1 MLISFWRGSIYNF
14 ENHKISKNIGLEK
27 TVFLKILEDPDLKNS
42 DEINLRGEVEEISNE
57 KFRGKIFVNI
67 KTQKKLRRSDRILVK
82 GKISKGFGDFSVSL
96 KRGRLIKIT
105 PESDLVRD
113 LRDSFADGI
122 RKFIP
127 SPEVDLGLG
136 YLLGQ
141 KNSLPEQLT
150 KALTITALTHIVVAS
165 GYNLTVL
172 ASAAQRL
179 LNRFSRKIALF
190 LAVLL
195 VFGFMLIV
203 GFTPSMTRAGM
214 VSAIGLLLW
223 YFGRKSY
230 SYFLIILV
238 AAITVIISPANLL
251 NLGWQLSFASFF
263 GVLVVSPL
271 LQEYFFENSQKLN
284 AAFKLFFETLSA
296 QIATLPLIIFNFGAV
311 SMVSIIANM
320 LVLPFVPIA
329 MLFVFLT
336 GVSSSFSPLA
346 QFFGFIS
353 DLILKYSIFI
363 IEWFSKIKGAQI
375 EFKLDFSGL
384 IIFYGCLIAVVAFLS
399 VVCYKDR
406 KHNIENTLSE

>member
-1 MLISFWRGSIYNF
+1 MVY
-14 ENHKISKNIGLEK
+14 
-27 TVFLKILEDPDLKNS
+27 LKILEDPDLKNN
-42 DEINLRGEVEEISNE
+42 DEISLRGEVEEISNE

-82 GKISKGFGDFSVSL
+82 GKISKGFGDFSISL
-96 KRGRLIKIT
+96 KQGKLIKII

-179 LNRFSRKIALF
+179 LNQFSRKIALF
-190 LAVLL
+190 LALLL
-195 VFGFMLIV
+195 VFGFVLIV
-203 GFTPSMTRAGM
+203 GFTPSMMRAGM
-214 VSAIGLLLW
+214 VSAIGLFLW
-223 YFGRKSY
+223 YFGRRSHA
-230 SYFLIILV
+230 YFLIILV

-263 GVLVVSPL
+263 GVLIMSPL

-284 AAFKLFFETLSA
+284 AAFKLFFETFSA
-296 QIATLPLIIFNFGAV
+296 QIITLPLIIFNFGAV
-311 SMVSIIANM
+311 SIVSIIANM

-336 GVSSSFSPLA
+336 GVFALFSPFA
-346 QFFGFIS
+346 QFFGFVS
-353 DLILKYSIFI
+353 DLILKYSIFVI
-363 IEWFSKIKGAQI
+363 DWFSKIKGAQI
-375 EFKLDFSGL
+375 EFKIDFAGL
-384 IIFYGCLIAVVAFLS
+384 IIFYSCIIAVVLFLS
-399 VVCYKDR
+399 MACYKD
-406 KHNIENTLSE
+406 KKYNIENTLSE

>member
-1 MLISFWRGSIYNF
+1 MYIR
-14 ENHKISKNIGLEK
+14 
-27 TVFLKILEDPDLKNS
+27 ILEDPDHKSN
-42 DEINLRGEVEEISNE
+42 DEVSLRGEVEEISN
-57 KFRGKIFVNI
+57 KKSRGKIFVNI
-67 KTQKKLRRSDRILVK
+67 KTQKKLRRSDKILVK

-96 KRGRLIKIT
+96 KRGKLVKII
-105 PESDLVRD
+105 PQSDLVRD

-172 ASAAQRL
+172 ASAAQKV

-190 LAVLL
+190 LALLL
-195 VFGFMLIV
+195 VFGFVLIV
-203 GFTPSMTRAGM
+203 GFTPSMTRAGI

-223 YFGRKSY
+223 YFGRRTH

-263 GVLVVSPL
+263 GVLIVSPL
-271 LQEYFFENSQKLN
+271 LQEYFFENSQKIN
-284 AAFKLFFETLSA
+284 ATLKLFFETFSA
-296 QIATLPLIIFNFGAV
+296 QIVTLPLIIFNFGAV

-336 GVSSSFSPLA
+336 GISSLFSPLA

-363 IEWFSKIKGAQI
+363 IDWFSKIKGAQI
-375 EFKLDFSGL
+375 EFKMDFSGL
-384 IIFYGCLIAVVAFLS
+384 VIFYVCLIVAVTFLS
-399 VVCYKDR
+399 IVCCKDR
-406 KHNIENTLSE
+406 RRNIENTLSE

>member
-1 MLISFWRGSIYNF
+1 M
-14 ENHKISKNIGLEK
+14 
-27 TVFLKILEDPDLKNS
+27 
-42 DEINLRGEVEEISNE
+42 RGEVEEISNE

-67 KTQKKLRRSDRILVK
+67 KTQKKLRRSDKILVK
-82 GKISKGFGDFSVSL
+82 GKISKGFGDFSISL
-96 KRGRLIKIT
+96 KRGKLIKII

-141 KNSLPEQLT
+141 KNSLPEQLS

-172 ASAAQRL
+172 ASAAQRF

-190 LAVLL
+190 LALLL
-195 VFGFMLIV
+195 VFGFVLIV
-203 GFTPSMTRAGM
+203 GFTPSMMRAGM
-214 VSAIGLLLW
+214 VSVIGLLLW
-223 YFGRKSY
+223 YFGRKSHA
-230 SYFLIILV
+230 YFLIILV

-263 GVLVVSPL
+263 GVLIVSPL

-284 AAFKLFFETLSA
+284 AAFKLFFETFSA
-296 QIATLPLIIFNFGAV
+296 QVVTLPLIIFNFGAV
-311 SMVSIIANM
+311 SIVSIIANM

-336 GVSSSFSPLA
+336 GVFSLFLPFA
-346 QFFGFIS
+346 HFFGFIS
-353 DLILKYSIFI
+353 DLILKYSIFVI
-363 IEWFSKIKGAQI
+363 DWFSKIKGAQI
-375 EFKLDFSGL
+375 EFKIDFTGL
-384 IIFYGCLIAVVAFLS
+384 IIFYSCLIVAVLFLS
-399 VVCYKDR
+399 IACYKD
-406 KHNIENTLSE
+406 KKYNIENTLSE

>member
-1 MLISFWRGSIYNF
+1 MVY
-14 ENHKISKNIGLEK
+14 
-27 TVFLKILEDPDLKNS
+27 LKILEDPDLKNN
-42 DEINLRGEVEEISNE
+42 DEISLRGEVEEISNE

-82 GKISKGFGDFSVSL
+82 GKISKGFGDFSISL
-96 KRGRLIKIT
+96 KQGKLIKIV

-141 KNSLPEQLT
+141 KNSLPEQLA

-190 LAVLL
+190 LALLL
-195 VFGFMLIV
+195 VFGFVLIV
-203 GFTPSMTRAGM
+203 GFTPSMMRAGM
-214 VSAIGLLLW
+214 VSAIGLFLW
-223 YFGRKSY
+223 YFGRRSHA
-230 SYFLIILV
+230 YFLIILV

-263 GVLVVSPL
+263 GVLILSPL
-271 LQEYFFENSQKLN
+271 LQEYFFKNSQRLN
-284 AAFKLFFETLSA
+284 AAFKLFFETFSA
-296 QIATLPLIIFNFGAV
+296 QIITLPLIIFNFGAV
-311 SMVSIIANM
+311 SIVSIIANM

-336 GVSSSFSPLA
+336 GVFSLFSPFA
-346 QFFGFIS
+346 QFFGFVS
-353 DLILKYSIFI
+353 DLILKYSIFVI
-363 IEWFSKIKGAQI
+363 DWFSKIKGAQI
-375 EFKLDFSGL
+375 EFKIDFAGL
-384 IIFYGCLIAVVAFLS
+384 IIFYSCIIAVVLFLS
-399 VVCYKDR
+399 MACYKD
-406 KHNIENTLSE
+406 KKYNIENTLSE

>member
-1 MLISFWRGSIYNF
+1 M
-14 ENHKISKNIGLEK
+14 
-27 TVFLKILEDPDLKNS
+27 
-42 DEINLRGEVEEISNE
+42 
-57 KFRGKIFVNI
+57 
-67 KTQKKLRRSDRILVK
+67 K

-96 KRGRLIKIT
+96 KQGKLIKIV

-172 ASAAQRL
+172 ASTAQRL

-190 LAVLL
+190 LALLL
-195 VFGFMLIV
+195 VFGFVLIV
-203 GFTPSMTRAGM
+203 GFTPSMMRAGM
-214 VSAIGLLLW
+214 VSAIGLFLW
-223 YFGRKSY
+223 YFGRRSHA
-230 SYFLIILV
+230 YFLIILV

-263 GVLVVSPL
+263 GVLILSPL

-284 AAFKLFFETLSA
+284 AAFKLFFETFSA
-296 QIATLPLIIFNFGAV
+296 QIITLPLIIFNFGAV
-311 SMVSIIANM
+311 SIVSIIANM

-336 GVSSSFSPLA
+336 GVFALFSPLA

-363 IEWFSKIKGAQI
+363 IDWFSKIKGAQI
-375 EFKLDFSGL
+375 EFKIDFAGL
-384 IIFYGCLIAVVAFLS
+384 IIFYGCIIAVVLFLS
-399 VVCYKDR
+399 MACYKD
-406 KHNIENTLSE
+406 KKYNIENTLSE